1 MDKMDKMKK
10 PIDDN
15 TYDATARLVAK
26 AKAGDKTAMKTLI
39 LAFKPLI
46 YKTAGPF
53 PDFEDA
59 VSDFNLDLIKAVKA
73 FEPEKGVYFPVY
85 LKGVMMKQAKK
96 RWRYRGPEAEYFDT
110 ADEVHPGTADT
121 ESKAYHQQRIQRVYK
136 AMRHLSPAQQEIM
149 RAFYLEGQP
158 LKAIAKKR
166 VSDIETVRTLQKRGI
181 KKLKEK
187 LILKKL

>member
-10 PIDDN
+10 PINDN

-96 RWRYRGPEAEYFDT
+96 RWRCRGPEAEYFDT
-110 ADEVHPGTADT
+110 AEEIHPGTANIEEDVT
-121 ESKAYHQQRIQRVYK
+121 FRRDLREAHDAIEKLPFRQKCVIRAY
-136 AMRHLSPAQQEIM
+136 
-149 RAFYLEGQP
+149 YLYGIP
-158 LKAIAKKR
+158 IKTIAKRHGCSEHAVKDAR
-166 VSDIETVRTLQKRGI
+166 YYGVENLK
-181 KKLKEK
+181 KALKLK
-187 LILKKL
+187 